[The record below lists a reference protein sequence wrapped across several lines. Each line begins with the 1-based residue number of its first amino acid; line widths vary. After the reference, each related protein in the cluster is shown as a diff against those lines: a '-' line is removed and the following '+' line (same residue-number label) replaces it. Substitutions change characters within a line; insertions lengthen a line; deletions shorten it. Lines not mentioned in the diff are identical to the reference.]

1 MNHVSG
7 YARPVPMGYWAMLRF
22 DRDSKP
28 NPVKGK
34 GGKPIIFETE
44 AQALRE
50 VVTHLC
56 AYFSSPMFRDGEV
69 FGASVADA
77 AFPGLKPFVKQRGK
91 GRHIE
96 VQRKEARA

>member
-1 MNHVSG
+1 MNHVTG
-7 YARPVPMGYWAMLRF
+7 YARPVPMGYWAMVRF

-34 GGKPIIFETE
+34 GGKPIVFETE

-56 AYFSSPMFRDGEV
+56 AYFSSPMFRNGEV
-69 FGASVADA
+69 IVASVADA

-91 GRHIE
+91 GRRVTVE
-96 VQRKEARA
+96 RKGGAA